1 MIKNSRLV
9 AMLILCLLLLV
20 LPACRKTAVQSFS
33 AEIKKT
39 ETVLSQKKMLHLKQ
53 VIEYYDAA
61 GEPIPRYFELYVAA
75 GEKYAFELDTSG
87 NVIQKYLETKKL
99 HISFDPA
106 TLKAMKYQSSP
117 IILPDL
123 SMLVKGKDVQITEEG
138 PYEYAGQSC
147 QAYMISTGNT
157 EDDIRVYL
165 DSATGFLLFCDAPL
179 FCLKTAEIEIL
190 DYEGSFFAIPD
201 DLIYE

>member
-1 MIKNSRLV
+1 M
-9 AMLILCLLLLV
+9 
-20 LPACRKTAVQSFS
+20 LPACRKNPNQSFA

-39 ETVLSQKKMLHLKQ
+39 EAVLSQKKMLHLKQ
-53 VIEYYDAA
+53 VIEHYDADGKA
-61 GEPIPRYFELYVAA
+61 IPRYFELYAAA
-75 GEKYAFELDTSG
+75 GEKAAFELDTAG
-87 NVIQKYLETKKL
+87 NVIQKYLDNKKL

-106 TLKAMKYQSSP
+106 TLKAQKYQSSP

-123 SMLVKGKDVQITEEG
+123 PMLAKSKDVQITEEG

-147 QAYMISTGNT
+147 QAYIISTGDS

-190 DYEGSFFAIPD
+190 EYEASFFAIPD